1 MAASTTPADS
11 SDQIKRADDI
21 VVSGSLLLVLSP
33 VIAVAAAAV
42 AAERTGPVFFAQ
54 ERIGL
59 HGKPFRIHKFRSM
72 RASSGGPEVTTAGD
86 ARVTRVGALLRK
98 SKLDELPQL
107 FDVLV
112 GTMSLVG
119 PRPEVARY
127 VELWPEAEREL
138 ILSVRPGITD
148 PASIAF
154 RNESELLAEASDPEL
169 YYREVLLPQKV
180 AMYAEYVRTRS
191 LLGDLRVLI
200 ATAWAVVARG

>member
-1 MAASTTPADS
+1 MGVSSPGDSAD
-11 SDQIKRADDI
+11 QVKRAFDI

-33 VIAVAAAAV
+33 VIAVVAAAI
-42 AAERTGPVFFAQ
+42 AAERTGPVFFTQ
-54 ERIGL
+54 DRIGL

-98 SKLDELPQL
+98 SKLDEIPQL
-107 FDVLV
+107 FDVLM

-154 RNESELLAEASDPEL
+154 RNESELLAEAADPEL
-169 YYREVLLPQKV
+169 YYREVLLPAKV
-180 AMYAEYVRTRS
+180 EMYAEYVRTRS

-200 ATAWAVVARG
+200 STAWAVVARG

>member
-1 MAASTTPADS
+1 MTVAADS
-11 SDQIKRADDI
+11 GDQLKRAVD
-21 VVSGSLLLVLSP
+21 VLVSGTLLLVLSP
-33 VIAVAAAAV
+33 VIAISAAAV
-42 AAERTGPVFFAQ
+42 AAERTGPILFSQ

-86 ARVTRVGALLRK
+86 ARVTRVGAWLRK

-107 FDVLV
+107 FDVLM
-112 GTMSLVG
+112 GRMSLVG

-127 VELWPEAEREL
+127 VALWPQAEREL

-154 RNESELLAEASDPEL
+154 RNESELLAQADDPER

>member
-11 SDQIKRADDI
+11 SDQIKRAVDI
-21 VVSGSLLLVLSP
+21 VVSGSLLLALSP

>member
-1 MAASTTPADS
+1 M
-11 SDQIKRADDI
+11 
-21 VVSGSLLLVLSP
+21 
-33 VIAVAAAAV
+33 
-42 AAERTGPVFFAQ
+42 
-54 ERIGL
+54 

-86 ARVTRVGALLRK
+86 ARVTRVGAWLRK

-107 FDVLV
+107 FDVLM
-112 GTMSLVG
+112 GRMSLVG

-127 VELWPEAEREL
+127 VALWPQAEREL

-154 RNESELLAEASDPEL
+154 RNESELLAQADDPER

>member
-1 MAASTTPADS
+1 MGVSSPGDSAD
-11 SDQIKRADDI
+11 QVKRAFDI

-33 VIAVAAAAV
+33 VIAVVAAAI
-42 AAERTGPVFFAQ
+42 AAERTGPVFFTQ
-54 ERIGL
+54 DRIGL

-86 ARVTRVGALLRK
+86 ARVPRVGALLRK
-98 SKLDELPQL
+98 SKLDEIPQL
-107 FDVLV
+107 FDVLM

-154 RNESELLAEASDPEL
+154 RNESELLAEAADPEL
-169 YYREVLLPQKV
+169 YYREVLLPAKV
-180 AMYAEYVRTRS
+180 EMYAEYVRTRS

-200 ATAWAVVARG
+200 STAWAVVARG

>member
-1 MAASTTPADS
+1 MAAARTPVEPD
-11 SDQIKRADDI
+11 DQVKRAVDI
-21 VVSGSLLLVLSP
+21 VVSGALLLVLAP
-33 VIAVAAAAV
+33 VIAIAAAAV
-42 AAERTGPVFFAQ
+42 AGERTGPVLFAQ

-72 RASSGGPEVTTAGD
+72 HPSSGGPEVTTAGD

-98 SKLDELPQL
+98 TKLDELPQL
-107 FDVLV
+107 FDVFV
-112 GTMSLVG
+112 GKMSLVG

-148 PASIAF
+148 PASVAF
-154 RNESELLAEASDPEL
+154 RNESEILAQQPDPER

-180 AMYAEYVRTRS
+180 AIYAEYVRNRS

-200 ATAWAVVARG
+200 STAWAVVARG

>member
-1 MAASTTPADS
+1 MFRVPTPADS
-11 SDQIKRADDI
+11 SDQIKRAVDI
-21 VVSGSLLLVLSP
+21 VVSGSLLLALSP

>member
-1 MAASTTPADS
+1 MTVTEQSG
-11 SDQIKRADDI
+11 DQLKRAVDV
-21 VVSGSLLLVLSP
+21 VVSGTLLLALSP
-33 VIAVAAAAV
+33 VIAVVAIAV
-42 AAERTGPVFFAQ
+42 AAERTGPILFTQ

-112 GTMSLVG
+112 GAMSLVG

-127 VELWPEAEREL
+127 VELWPESEREL

-154 RNESELLAEASDPEL
+154 RNESELLAQASDPER

-180 AMYAEYVRTRS
+180 AMYADYVRTRS

>member
-1 MAASTTPADS
+1 MGVSSPGDSAD
-11 SDQIKRADDI
+11 QVKRAFDI

-33 VIAVAAAAV
+33 VIAVVAAAI
-42 AAERTGPVFFAQ
+42 AAERTGPVFFTQ
-54 ERIGL
+54 DRIGL